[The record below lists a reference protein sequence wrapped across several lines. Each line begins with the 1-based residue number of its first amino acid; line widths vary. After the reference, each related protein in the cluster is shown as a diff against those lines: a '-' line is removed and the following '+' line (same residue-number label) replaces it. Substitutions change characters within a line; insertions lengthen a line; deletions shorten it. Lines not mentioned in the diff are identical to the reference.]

1 MSDFTPAETRMLL
14 NALRIGA
21 EDGSLFAQ
29 NNDGSPHQSDVNLY
43 ERLRKKL
50 AGDPVPNSGTVA
62 FNKLAYGAKF
72 QYEQGKGTV
81 WVKIGHDEIAQWDVS
96 KIADT
101 WIGQQICSFSEDGDV
116 SKPVHLLPE
125 Q

>member
-1 MSDFTPAETRMLL
+1 MLL

-29 NNDGSPHQSDVNLY
+29 NNDGSANKADVARY
-43 ERLRKKL
+43 ERLRQKL
-50 AGDPVPNSGTVA
+50 AGDAVPNSETVA
-62 FNKLAYGAKF
+62 FSKLALGAKF
-72 QYEQGKGTV
+72 RYAAGKGTV
-81 WVKIGHDEIAQWDVS
+81 WVKIGHDEVAKWDVT

-101 WIGQQICSFSEDGDV
+101 WIGQQICSFSEDEDV
-116 SKPVHLLPE
+116 SKSVYLLPD